1 MNGKKISTITP
12 GAVTRVLLLVIFFAL
27 GGCSLFNSNNLK
39 SKDFTLL
46 VASSD
51 PQVRVAQQQWQVQQG
66 ADNYALEVV
75 VERGPHYWRWIMLNN
90 LGQRLATAEA
100 VNGTVRVERLQSHP
114 ANHVL
119 PALIQAWQLG
129 YWPLNDLQAANPRWD
144 FVDGNGGREARFS
157 GILRASIEYQSTTAN
172 PWQGSLSY
180 NTREL
185 RLLIH
190 SQPLN

>member
-1 MNGKKISTITP
+1 M
-12 GAVTRVLLLVIFFAL
+12 
-27 GGCSLFNSNNLK
+27 
-39 SKDFTLL
+39 

-51 PQVRVAQQQWQVQQG
+51 SQVHVAQQQWQVQQG
-66 ADNYALEVV
+66 TDSYALEVV
-75 VERGPHYWRWIMLNN
+75 VERGANYWRWIMLNN

-100 VNGTVRVERLQSHP
+100 VDGQVRVERLHSHP
-114 ANHVL
+114 ANQLL
-119 PALIQAWQLG
+119 PELIQAWQLG
-129 YWPLNDLQAANPRWD
+129 YWSLNDLQAANPHWD
-144 FVDGNGGREARFS
+144 FVDGGGRREASFS
-157 GILRASIEYQSTTAN
+157 GILRASIEYQSTTEKAN

>member
-1 MNGKKISTITP
+1 MNGKKLPTIIP
-12 GAVTRVLLLVIFFAL
+12 DALTRVLLLTIFFAL
-27 GGCSLFNSNNLK
+27 CGCSLFNSNNIN
-39 SKDFTLL
+39 SRDFTVL
-46 VASSD
+46 VTSSD

-66 ADNYALEVV
+66 ADSYALEVV
-75 VERGPHYWRWIMLNN
+75 VERGADYWRWIMLNN
-90 LGQRLATAEA
+90 LGQRLTTVEA
-100 VNGTVRVERLQSHP
+100 VDGQVRIERLHSHP
-114 ANHVL
+114 ANQLL

-129 YWPLNDLQAANPRWD
+129 YWSLIDLRAANPRWD
-144 FVDGNGGREARFS
+144 FVDGDGRREARFS

-180 NTREL
+180 NTQEL

>member
-1 MNGKKISTITP
+1 MNGKKLSTIIP
-12 GAVTRVLLLVIFFAL
+12 GTIARVLLLAIFFAL

-39 SKDFTLL
+39 SKDFTVL

-51 PQVRVAQQQWQVQQG
+51 SQLRVAQQQWQVQQG
-66 ADNYALEVV
+66 ADSYALEVV
-75 VERGPHYWRWIMLNN
+75 VERGADYWRWIMLNN
-90 LGQRLATAEA
+90 LGQRLVTAEA
-100 VNGTVRVERLQSHP
+100 VDGQVRVERLHSHP
-114 ANHVL
+114 ANQLL
-119 PALIQAWQLG
+119 PALIQAWQLS
-129 YWPLNDLQAANPRWD
+129 YWPLADLQAANPCWD
-144 FVDGNGGREARFS
+144 FVDGGGRREARFS